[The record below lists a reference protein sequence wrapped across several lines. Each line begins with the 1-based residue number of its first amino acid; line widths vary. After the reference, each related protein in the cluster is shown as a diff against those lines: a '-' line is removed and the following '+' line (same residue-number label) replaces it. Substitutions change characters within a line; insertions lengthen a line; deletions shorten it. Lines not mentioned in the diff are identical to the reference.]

1 MEHFGRRLTTETE
14 IADKYVV
21 VLVEKIISEFDI
33 STSYTSVVNMN
44 YSIEN
49 TREIRLDFGF
59 FERLFGFDKK
69 FLNTSVRSELHE
81 NKSRGSCFQ
90 YIVSFDYIWMF

>member
-1 MEHFGRRLTTETE
+1 MEHFGRCLTTETE

-59 FERLFGFDKK
+59 FERLFGFDEK
-69 FLNTSVRSELHE
+69 FLNISISSELHE
-81 NKSRGSCFQ
+81 NKSRGSFLH
-90 YIVSFDYIWMF
+90 YILSFDDIRMF